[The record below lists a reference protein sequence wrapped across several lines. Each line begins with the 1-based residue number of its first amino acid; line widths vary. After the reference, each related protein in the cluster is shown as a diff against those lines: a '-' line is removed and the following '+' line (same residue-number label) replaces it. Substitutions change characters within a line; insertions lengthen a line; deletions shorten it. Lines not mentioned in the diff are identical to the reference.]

1 MTVMVT
7 VTSQVIIANKGP
19 VSASAKPPTDQ
30 KLRELRTLKQHYY
43 PEGGWGWV
51 VLAVSCLVH
60 GLVLGSQLV
69 LATVIISLGQP
80 SSVSRRLQ
88 PAVTSAA
95 SKCSSTYCFPRHKYT
110 NAADD

>member
-1 MTVMVT
+1 MVA
-7 VTSQVIIANKGP
+7 SQVIIASKGP

-80 SSVSRRLQ
+80 SSVSHVGLGEAEI
-88 PAVTSAA
+88 PI
-95 SKCSSTYCFPRHKYT
+95 
-110 NAADD
+110 